1 MEWAEWTNEK
11 KLHAGWFVCY
21 VYVVSKS
28 VMLGGIMNIQ
38 CMPVKPT
45 YLHSFSMCL
54 PFITREVRLHGWM
67 DYKKDLHG

>member
-1 MEWAEWTNEK
+1 MNERK
-11 KLHAGWFVCY
+11 EASCRLICLLRLRY
-21 VYVVSKS
+21 VSKS
-28 VMLGGIMNIQ
+28 VMLGGIMDIQ